1 MLGGFSGRELGDC
14 LAFDT
19 ASRRWRAAPEIPPRS
34 VFGAAV
40 HVCSSKD
47 AAGHGHGHGAEGT
60 EGGGGVGG
68 GGGGDGCGHGGH
80 VLLFGGEV
88 DPSTQGHAGAG
99 GFSGE
104 VCPALPRPNPPL
116 GSTASSR
123 PCLYPHTAPAPPQK
137 QTARQTLSLSLS
149 HTHTH
154 ALATIKQVF
163 CLDPSA
169 AGAAAH
175 ALHPSP
181 DPEHGAPCPRG
192 WFAAAA
198 VNGGLVVVGGVDV
211 GNARLG
217 DVWELRH

>member
-47 AAGHGHGHGAEGT
+47 AAGGGHGHGHGHGAEGV
-60 EGGGGVGG
+60 GGGVGG

-104 VCPALPRPNPPL
+104 VRPAVPRLPTPWQHCLESPLSLSTHGTRTPSKTNRAPN
-116 GSTASSR
+116 S
-123 PCLYPHTAPAPPQK
+123 
-137 QTARQTLSLSLS
+137 LSLSLS
-149 HTHTH
+149 HTH

-198 VNGGLVVVGGVDV
+198 VGGGLVVIGGVDV